1 MSRLLTLSRSARV
14 SSLPAHVSQRRTV
27 MMGAMGASATHAP
40 KKEGDISSVFV
51 SLSGETR
58 EPLAPR
64 FRVLKQDL
72 VAGHED
78 AVVKSW
84 GRLLR
89 SLREENEIIAANG
102 PGIIPS
108 IEFSDLKND
117 LERLKGEIKK
127 RGAVVVRGVVD
138 EKEARGYKEEV
149 ENYVRK
155 NPSTKAFPA
164 DNPQVYELY
173 WSHPQLKARGH
184 PNLLK
189 VQSALMRDLWNK
201 SPSAAISLQPLTYA
215 DRLRIRQPGDAT
227 FALGPHIDGGS
238 LERWEREGY
247 GKTGTYDAVF
257 RGDWESYDPWEVS
270 ARVHAVQ
277 DLYNGAGACS
287 MFRMLQGWLSMSS
300 GGPREGTLLVNPLVR
315 HTTAYLLLRPFFQP
329 LREDVEGDEFL
340 REDNW
345 AFTAA
350 ENMTSELHGAT
361 AGHCQELTGKL
372 HPHLELGKTM
382 VHVPPIKPGD
392 FVAWHA
398 DSIHAVD
405 TVHEGKGD
413 SSVMYIPVCALTD
426 QNVWYLKRQREA
438 FLQGLPGP
446 DFPGG
451 KGESEHVGRPGE
463 EAIVGADARRAMGL
477 EKLIVA
483 GEGEG
488 ERALIER
495 ANKYLGF

>member
-1 MSRLLTLSRSARV
+1 MSRLLTLSRTARAAPV
-14 SSLPAHVSQRRTV
+14 PLRVPQRRGV
-27 MMGAMGASATHAP
+27 MMGASAAHAP

-58 EPLAPR
+58 EPLPDR
-64 FRVLKQDL
+64 FRLLKQHL
-72 VAGHED
+72 VAGRED

-89 SLREENEIIAANG
+89 SLREENGLIAAKG
-102 PGIIPS
+102 PAIIPS
-108 IEFSDLKND
+108 IEFDDLDGDIN
-117 LERLKGEIKK
+117 RLKGEIKK
-127 RGAVVVRGVVD
+127 RGAAVVRGVID

-149 ENYVRK
+149 EAYVRK

-189 VQSALMRDLWNK
+189 VQRALMRDLWNK
-201 SPSAAISLQPLTYA
+201 SPSAEISLQPLSYA

-238 LERWEREGY
+238 LERWERDGY

-257 RGDWESYDPWEVS
+257 RGEWESYDPWDVS

-287 MFRMLQGWLSMSS
+287 MFRMFQGWLSMSAS
-300 GGPREGTLLVNPLVR
+300 GPREGTLLVNPLVQ
-315 HTTAYLLLRPFFQP
+315 HTTAYLLLRPFFHP
-329 LREDVEGDEFL
+329 LREDVDGEVFL

-345 AFTAA
+345 VFTGG
-350 ENMTSELHGAT
+350 ERMISELHGAT
-361 AGHCQELTGKL
+361 PGHCQELTEKL
-372 HPHLELGKTM
+372 HPHLELGTSM
-382 VHVPPIKPGD
+382 VHMPKIKPGD
-392 FVAWHA
+392 FVVWHA

-405 TVHEGKGD
+405 LVHEGKGD
-413 SSVMYIPVCALTD
+413 SSVLYIPVCPLTD
-426 QNVWYLKRQREA
+426 QNVEYLKRQREA
-438 FLQGLPGP
+438 FLEGLPGP

-451 KGESEHVGRPGE
+451 KGESAHVGRPGE
-463 EAIVGADARRAMGL
+463 DAIVAPEARRAMGL
-477 EKLIVA
+477 ARLQVA

-495 ANKYLGF
+495 ANRYLGF